1 MRLETGHPREA
12 RELLEGALDMATKAD
27 DRLRQLHAANNLTLL
42 HMRHGEH
49 GPAVMHGF
57 RAFEVAQEI
66 GFRQTAALV
75 VGNLGEVYRDEGHH
89 VQATRC
95 FAYALRIAL
104 DLRAW
109 TTIGD
114 QLANLAATAAF
125 QGLDCEA
132 ERLFDRAIAI
142 GRNLDAP
149 YLLCGWLHRLA
160 TLQVDQGGF
169 EEAERLN
176 QEALEIAEAH
186 GERDFRIR
194 AAVLEQR
201 LRAVV
206 GRARPD
212 ESIAHLRELEGVC
225 TEPHER
231 GLVLAAIWRLDPT
244 AEAARSAA
252 ADLYRD
258 LYERTP
264 AVEYRAA
271 YEFLTGVAL
280 PARPPLPPL
289 PPPLDEE
296 TEDVD
301 ELLWQADC
309 ITPQL
314 MGAPQASGQAPWG
327 PASERNVG
335 MEGANA

>member
-1 MRLETGHPREA
+1 MRLETGHPQEA
-12 RELLEGALDMATKAD
+12 RELLEEALAVAARAD
-27 DRLRQLHAANNLTLL
+27 DRLRLLHAANNLTLL

-49 GPAVMHGF
+49 GPAVTHGF
-57 RAFEVAQEI
+57 RAFQVAQEI

-75 VGNLGEVYRDEGHH
+75 VGNLGEVYRDEGDH

-114 QLANLAATAAF
+114 QMANLAATAVSK
-125 QGLDCEA
+125 GLVCEA
-132 ERLFDRAIAI
+132 EQLFDRAIAI
-142 GRNLDAP
+142 GRHLDAP

-160 TLQVDQGGF
+160 KLHADQGRF

-176 QEALEIAEAH
+176 HEAVEIAEAH
-186 GERDFRIR
+186 GEPDLRIR
-194 AAVLEQR
+194 AVVLEQTLRVVVGSARPDGSIDR
-201 LRAVV
+201 LRAL
-206 GRARPD
+206 GA
-212 ESIAHLRELEGVC
+212 VC

-252 ADLYRD
+252 AILYRD

-264 AVEYRAA
+264 AIEYRAA
-271 YEFLTGVAL
+271 HEFLTGVVL
-280 PARPPLPPL
+280 PAGPPLPPL
-289 PPPLDEE
+289 PAPLDQE
-296 TEDVD
+296 TADVD
-301 ELLWQADC
+301 ELLRQADR
-309 ITPQL
+309 ITPEL
-314 MGAPQASGQAPWG
+314 TGAADVQSGVL
-327 PASERNVG
+327 ETC
-335 MEGANA
+335 E